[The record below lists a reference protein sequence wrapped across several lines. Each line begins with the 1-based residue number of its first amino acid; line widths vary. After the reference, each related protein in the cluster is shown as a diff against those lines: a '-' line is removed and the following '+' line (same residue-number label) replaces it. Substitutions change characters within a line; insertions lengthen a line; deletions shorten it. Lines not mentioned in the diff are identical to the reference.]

1 MRGLLERR
9 FRVLPRSAVP
19 NSCSR
24 GPAIARTRALDD
36 GTLWR
41 LPSGHD
47 VDSSVDEDGDPE
59 RRDFV
64 WDISQH
70 VMPRILPPF
79 GFSSVRLRRFVAH
92 PRILRANGSA
102 LSSCEGH
109 AGEEAVLGAGQR
121 AEVPHRLATNES
133 VRRKVAEPW
142 LFDIFRVAVLFAS
155 GGLQLDF
162 GKAGGAKLVVQ
173 RGQIPGFEFRPLGQG
188 RRGGFFERGQIAG
201 LRWRGS
207 GVGAIDFAIESA
219 DLRRG
224 AEERG
229 DILLGSRNGFGGRSG
244 NARRE
249 RLELLA
255 CGMSFGKRSD

>member
-9 FRVLPRSAVP
+9 FGVLSRTAVSGPRTGRAAAACPGALGDGAFRGLSPGHHAD
-19 NSCSR
+19 SR
-24 GPAIARTRALDD
+24 LDAN
-36 GTLWR
+36 
-41 LPSGHD
+41 GH
-47 VDSSVDEDGDPE
+47 PE

-64 WDISQH
+64 WNVAEH

-92 PRILRANGSA
+92 ARILRANGSA

-109 AGEEAVLGAGQR
+109 AGEEAVLGAGPR

-133 VRRKVAEPW
+133 VRRKIAEPA
-142 LFDIFRVAVLFAS
+142 LFDVFRVAVLFAS

-162 GKAGGAKLVVQ
+162 GKAGGAKLPVQ
-173 RGQIPGFEFRPLGQG
+173 RGQIPS
-188 RRGGFFERGQIAG
+188 

-207 GVGAIDFAIESA
+207 GVGAIDFAVEPA

-224 AEERG
+224 AAHGCRGRAAARAGAAEERG
-229 DILLGSRNGFGGRSG
+229 DMLLRSRNGFGGRSG
-244 NARRE
+244 NA
-249 RLELLA
+249 
-255 CGMSFGKRSD
+255 